1 MTCGEQNN
9 GSETQKKSLWI
20 PSGLFGIFLGADLVL
35 SPSCFSKGLSLE
47 NLPIYQKN
55 TEADPASQNKS
66 APSPEENRP
75 RGWENIEQS
84 FTPVQLTEG
93 RHGAAP
99 QTLVGGAY
107 KGAFFKEF

>member
-1 MTCGEQNN
+1 MSQLCR
-9 GSETQKKSLWI
+9 
-20 PSGLFGIFLGADLVL
+20 GL
-35 SPSCFSKGLSLE
+35 SCFSKGLSLE

-55 TEADPASQNKS
+55 TGADPASQNKS

-84 FTPVQLTEG
+84 LTPVELTEG
-93 RHGAAP
+93 RHGGAP

-107 KGAFFKEF
+107 KGAFFKEFQGGHTPWGPFIT